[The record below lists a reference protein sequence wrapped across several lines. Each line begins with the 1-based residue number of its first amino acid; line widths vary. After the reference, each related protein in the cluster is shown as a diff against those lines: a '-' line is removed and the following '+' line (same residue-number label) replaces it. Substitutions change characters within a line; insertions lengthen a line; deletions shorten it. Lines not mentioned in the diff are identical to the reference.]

1 MCSICGRYDG
11 LHDYRCPYYSPL
23 RPKYLCCYCGEGI
36 YQGERYL
43 DNENGEYMHEDCVG
57 CIGTDKVINWLGF
70 KYKEME
76 DYDE

>member
-1 MCSICGRYDG
+1 MEDMTVCMIIVV
-11 LHDYRCPYYSPL
+11 LITL
-23 RPKYLCCYCGEGI
+23 LFAKKYLCCYCGEGI

-43 DNENGEYMHEDCVG
+43 DNENGEYMHEDCIG

-76 DYDE
+76 YYDE